1 MRHAERVAPL
11 PEASEK
17 DLLHTGA
24 ALVAHPPRGVV
35 RVTGPDRASWLQ
47 GLLTNDVEA
56 LTPGRGCYAAWLTPQ
71 GRMVTDAVVLA
82 EPDALTLEVP
92 RPLADTVARSLA
104 AAVFAEDVTI
114 VDESA
119 AWAAVGVHG
128 AQAAAAVART
138 LAAPTP
144 ELTAEALAA
153 WPEFAHAGVDGDAR
167 LARRDTF
174 GSPGYVLRVPVDS
187 ADHWL
192 SRLRLAGAALTPV
205 AALDY
210 ARIEAGRA
218 EFLVDMDADTIPLE
232 AGLEDRAISFTKG
245 CYVGQ
250 EVIVRVLHRGGG
262 RVARRLVGLV
272 LEGEAVPAA
281 RAAVSGPRGEAGR
294 VTSAAWSPRL
304 NRAVA
309 LAYVHRDL
317 AEPGTEVQVACAGEL
332 AAATVRAFPL
342 A

>member
-1 MRHAERVAPL
+1 L

-24 ALVAHPPRGVV
+24 ALVAHPVRGVV

-47 GLLTNDVEA
+47 GLLTNDIEA

-71 GRMVTDAVVLA
+71 GRMLTDAVVLA
-82 EPDALTLEVP
+82 EPDAITLEVP

-128 AQAAAAVART
+128 ATAAAAVART
-138 LAAPTP
+138 LAATTP
-144 ELTAEALAA
+144 ELTAETLAA
-153 WPEFAHAGVDGDAR
+153 WSEFTHAAVDGRAR

-174 GSPGYVLRVPVDS
+174 GSPGYVARVPAET

-192 SRLRLAGAALTPV
+192 SRLRLAGATLTPA

-218 EFLVDMDADTIPLE
+218 EFLIDMDADTIPLE

-272 LEGEAVPAA
+272 VEGEAVPAA
-281 RAAVSGPRGEAGR
+281 RAVVSGPNGDAGR

-304 NRAVA
+304 ARAVA

-317 AEPGTEVQVACAGEL
+317 AEPGTAVRVACGGEPT
-332 AAATVRAFPL
+332 AATVRAFPL